1 MEILTIILIVLL
13 IYAVF
18 KVAYVALKILAI
30 LLIIFLIVEF
40 GSKLLGG
47 IGYVERLNC
56 RRMSVSRYPVSNRRY
71 NEKNR

>member
-1 MEILTIILIVLL
+1 MEILSIILIVLL

-40 GSKLLGG
+40 GSKLLGDRH
-47 IGYVERLNC
+47 VVRFEC
-56 RRMSVSRYPVSNRRY
+56 RTVDIMKKSLI
-71 NEKNR
+71 